1 MSVALATTP
10 PRIASGPPFGH
21 ARIIDPA
28 AGDPVQAAV
37 FRRAALPPGAGVAGP
52 AVIVE
57 DGTSTILPA
66 GFAARVA
73 ADGEIIIEE
82 DAA

>member
-1 MSVALATTP
+1 V
-10 PRIASGPPFGH
+10 
-21 ARIIDPA
+21 II
-28 AGDPVQAAV
+28 
-37 FRRAALPPGAGVAGP
+37 
-52 AVIVE
+52 E

-66 GFAARVA
+66 GFTAHVA